1 MKYVVF
7 FVVLTL
13 IACNKNAEK
22 LPQVNITVD
31 TISQNPMKEEPKDTA
46 TVPFSK
52 SLEGDRYFFIL
63 EGRKE
68 TNDVI
73 NFKSINIFYKKELH
87 QKIIFDT
94 VSVLNES
101 EAYFDISKDVNFDGY
116 KDLEVVNQV
125 GNYWSTSSF
134 WLYEKKSRKFNY
146 YKPMDT
152 IINPKVDTRNKLILS
167 DYHVGPSNFYNK
179 VYQWKK
185 NKLVMISSQ
194 ADENDGL

>member
-134 WLYEKKSRKFNY
+134 WLYDKKSRKFNY

-179 VYQWKK
+179 VYQWEK

-194 ADENDGL
+194 ADENNAL